1 MSDPLSLVRLA
12 TQKGLQVLERNDEYH
27 FGTRSYGIKTE
38 TCFRRTLSSAKTQY
52 YTLKDVIFFIQ
63 NSTVDIKEYRR
74 AVIKERCVAVVE
86 ADKAPLMS
94 YLQGEVDS
102 VSQMDP
108 EKAAEVVATADK
120 KGTSKESSS
129 AKGAADKKS
138 RGEDMARDDAVMDVD
153 APRPVDNAADQE
165 RAESK
170 KRMLYFD
177 KDGNDMRVGT
187 DGFRLPGQ
195 QDVKRSKVE
204 LTASRRGES
213 SVADRASVLRS
224 NKVNFAFALKSFN
237 NHVLKKLDEK
247 HKAAEKPGKSSSKS
261 SSKGVLPA
269 MNRVLKPIIIVPSAM
284 SGVINSTN
292 AKEMLGDSRYVSLEE
307 AKERGLERQTAQTVV
322 RKLPGSNHTL
332 EYKVIDNPNK
342 LAEEDW
348 GAVVAIFATG
358 QLWQFK
364 GWKWEDPRPL
374 FANILGVHLNLDDV
388 TLSENILQWNCKVL
402 KINRT
407 KRHSDAIA
415 MNKFW
420 GYVDGFVALHRPEM
434 HAMVEKQL
442 ATKI

>member
-1 MSDPLSLVRLA
+1 MSDPLSLVRHA

-27 FGTRSYGIKTE
+27 FGTRSYGIKEE
-38 TCFRRTLSSAKTQY
+38 TCFRRTLSTTANVQY

-63 NSTVDIKEYRR
+63 NSTADIKEYRR
-74 AVIKERCVAVVE
+74 AVIKERCVPVIE
-86 ADKAPLMS
+86 ADKANLLS
-94 YLQGEVDS
+94 YLKGEVDS
-102 VSQMDP
+102 VPQMDP
-108 EKAAEVVATADK
+108 EKAAEVVAAADK
-120 KGTSKESSS
+120 KGVSKESSS
-129 AKGAADKKS
+129 AKGKGSVEKKS
-138 RGEDMARDDAVMDVD
+138 RGKDKGAAMEADARAKPADS
-153 APRPVDNAADQE
+153 AADQE
-165 RAESK
+165 RAEAK

-177 KDGNDMRVGT
+177 KDGADMRVGA
-187 DGFRLPGQ
+187 DGFALPDQ

-204 LTASRRGES
+204 LTSSRRGES

-224 NKVNFAFALKSFN
+224 SKVNFQFALKSFN
-237 NHVLKKLDEK
+237 DHVLKKLDEK
-247 HKAAEKPGKSSSKS
+247 QKGAAKPSKS
-261 SSKGVLPA
+261 SSSGVLPA
-269 MNRVLKPIIIVPSAM
+269 MARVLKPIIIVPSAM

-292 AKEMLGDSRYVSLEE
+292 AKEMLGDSVYVSLEE
-307 AKERGLERQTAQTVV
+307 ARERGLERQTSQTIV

-342 LAEEDW
+342 LDKDDW

-374 FANILGVHLNLDDV
+374 FANILGVHLNMDDV
-388 TLSENILQWNCKVL
+388 SLSENILQWNCKVL

-420 GYVDGFVALHRPEM
+420 GYVDSFVALHRQDM
-434 HAMVEKQL
+434 HKVVEKQL